1 MKKASIKKFSINLFS
16 VFVVIFILNTVLDP
30 IKSANYVR
38 EALNLCYIVIIPS
51 LLPFMVFSKILLNT
65 PLMNALGKILN
76 RPAKFLFNVPGMYA
90 GAYIIGI
97 LAGFPTGA
105 KNVAE
110 LYKSNPHTKNEAERM
125 LGFCNCAS
133 PAFVV
138 SAIGITLFKSVYAGI
153 ILYAIHIISSVI
165 TGVILR
171 FTSKTIPP
179 QADNKAVKS
188 EKRTEESIP
197 LSRNIAEA
205 IGDSVTGILQICGI
219 VICFSMTA
227 NIAADLIRL
236 LDVNCLI
243 NENRYN
249 NIRFVLSSI
258 FEMSSGTDALGK
270 IIVSGQVKF
279 VLASAVIAF
288 SGLSVHMQIFNS
300 VMETGLSLKNYF
312 TGKII
317 NVIISVLL
325 SFLYTVADK
334 NSGIFKYVGSNPA
347 FYQYNSLFI
356 PDVSSSSFVNYLI
369 VSLIITGIITILL
382 FTLLLS
388 VNIAGKYKRRTSH
401 TL

>member
-1 MKKASIKKFSINLFS
+1 MKKASIKKFSVNLFS
-16 VFVVIFILNTVLDP
+16 VFIVIFILNTVLDP

-38 EALNLCYIVIIPS
+38 EALNLCYVVIIPS
-51 LLPFMVFSKILLNT
+51 LLPFMIFSKILLNT
-65 PLMNALGKILN
+65 PLINTLGKILN

-138 SAIGITLFKSVYAGI
+138 SAVGITLFKSVYAGI

-165 TGVILR
+165 TGIILR
-171 FTSKTIPP
+171 FISGSPHIAANAQSGK
-179 QADNKAVKS
+179 Q
-188 EKRTEESIP
+188 EEVMP

-205 IGDSVTGILQICGI
+205 ISDSVTGILQICGI

-227 NIAADLIRL
+227 NIIADLIRL
-236 LDVNCLI
+236 LDVNSLI

-249 NIRFVLSSI
+249 NIRFILSSI
-258 FEMSSGTDALGK
+258 FEMSSGTDALGR
-270 IIVSGQVKF
+270 IIVPGQVKF
-279 VLASAVIAF
+279 VLASAVISF

-300 VMETGLSLKNYF
+300 LMETGLSLKNYF
-312 TGKII
+312 TGKTL
-317 NVIISVLL
+317 NVIISLIL
-325 SFLYTVADK
+325 SYLYTVANK
-334 NSGIFKYVGSNPA
+334 NSGIFRYVGANPA
-347 FYQYNSLFI
+347 FYQYNSIFI
-356 PDVSSSSFVNYLI
+356 PNVSSSSFVNYLI
-369 VSLIITGIITILL
+369 VSMIITGIIIILL
-382 FTLLLS
+382 VALLLA
-388 VNIAGKYKRRTSH
+388 VNIAEKYKRCGSRIS
-401 TL
+401 